1 MSKDLYPLKFIPIY
15 KTKIWGGNKFEKL
28 FKRKEIPLHCGESW
42 EVSGVEGDLS
52 VVSNGF
58 LKGNNLDELIEV
70 YMGDLVGDSV
80 YETFGNSFPLL
91 VKFIDASDDLSVQVH
106 PGDDLAWKRHNCPG
120 KTEMW
125 YVIHAEEGS
134 QLVAGL
140 NRKLS
145 KEEYV
150 EAVENGG
157 LHNMLNIL
165 KVENGDVFFVPPGCV
180 HAIGKGV
187 LLCEVQQASDITYRI
202 FDYNRLDDDGNPR
215 ELHTDLAA
223 DAMDFECVNNTKQ
236 EYTPKNNEPV
246 NIIDCKYF
254 TTNIF
259 EFDMPEQLG
268 KLMTDMMR
276 TPLGYAAIGILAPV
290 AEEMVFRGAILRKL
304 LAVVGEKWHWLAILF
319 SAVLFGVAHGNI
331 AQFVHAFLMGIL
343 LGWMYY
349 RTDSIVPGVV
359 YHWINNAV
367 AYVMYNLYPNPEMT
381 LTDLFGSERTVL
393 MAVGFSLC
401 LFLPALFQLNLR
413 LQK

>member
-1 MSKDLYPLKFIPIY
+1 MIILPINIVLFGKKGLILTRFLFAIVCKYTNLVPNIKIFCDNIMSNILYPLKFSPVY

-28 FKRKEIPLHCGESW
+28 FKRKGIPRHSGESW

-106 PGDDLAWKRHNCPG
+106 PGDELAWERHNCPG

-125 YVIHAEEGS
+125 YVIHAEEDS
-134 QLVAGL
+134 KLVVGL

-150 EAVENGG
+150 SAVENGG
-157 LHNMLNIL
+157 LHDMLNIL

-187 LLCEVQQASDITYRI
+187 LLLEVQQASDITYRI
-202 FDYNRLDDDGNPR
+202 FDYNRLDDEGNPR
-215 ELHTDLAA
+215 ELHTDLAV

-236 EYTPKNNEPV
+236 KYQAKNNESV
-246 NIIDCKYF
+246 NIIDCKHF

-259 EFDMPEQLG
+259 ELDMPVERDFPEIDSFIIYICVEGECRIEYGDGNDSINLICG
-268 KLMTDMMR
+268 ETVLVPAAIKNLRYYPKDKAKLM
-276 TPLGYAAIGILAPV
+276 
-290 AEEMVFRGAILRKL
+290 E
-304 LAVVGEKWHWLAILF
+304 
-319 SAVLFGVAHGNI
+319 
-331 AQFVHAFLMGIL
+331 
-343 LGWMYY
+343 
-349 RTDSIVPGVV
+349 V
-359 YHWINNAV
+359 YIKIDKN
-367 AYVMYNLYPNPEMT
+367 
-381 LTDLFGSERTVL
+381 
-393 MAVGFSLC
+393 
-401 LFLPALFQLNLR
+401 
-413 LQK
+413 

>member
-1 MSKDLYPLKFIPIY
+1 
-15 KTKIWGGNKFEKL
+15 
-28 FKRKEIPLHCGESW
+28 
-42 EVSGVEGDLS
+42 
-52 VVSNGF
+52 
-58 LKGNNLDELIEV
+58 
-70 YMGDLVGDSV
+70 
-80 YETFGNSFPLL
+80 
-91 VKFIDASDDLSVQVH
+91 
-106 PGDDLAWKRHNCPG
+106 
-120 KTEMW
+120 MW

-259 EFDMPEQLG
+259 EFDMPEERDFPEIDSFIIYICVDGGCRIEYGEGNDSIDLVCG
-268 KLMTDMMR
+268 ETVLV
-276 TPLGYAAIGILAPV
+276 PAAI
-290 AEEMVFRGAILRKL
+290 K
-304 LAVVGEKWHWLAILF
+304 
-319 SAVLFGVAHGNI
+319 
-331 AQFVHAFLMGIL
+331 
-343 LGWMYY
+343 
-349 RTDSIVPGVV
+349 
-359 YHWINNAV
+359 
-367 AYVMYNLYPNPEMT
+367 
-381 LTDLFGSERTVL
+381 
-393 MAVGFSLC
+393 
-401 LFLPALFQLNLR
+401 NLR
-413 LQK
+413 FFPEGSTKLIEVYIQTENNN